1 MTQLRLVLVTRK
13 FWPLVG
19 DAEAVMANLADQLRR
34 LGVHVTV
41 VTPQWDRT
49 WPRQMV
55 YREVP
60 VTLLPH
66 APRRGWGTL
75 RYMYALSRWLRQYE
89 SEFDLVCVSLLQ
101 HDAYATLGALRH
113 TPVPVVL
120 RCESGGHSGD
130 CHWQETVAFGSRI
143 KSRCQLANA
152 FIAPTAFIADELR
165 GAGYPAE
172 LTSTISN
179 GVPLGPPRT
188 PANRTAARAAL
199 AEAHPLL
206 EVAEYSPLVVYAG
219 PLEERMGL
227 RELVRAW
234 PTVAD
239 AWPGAKLWLVGEGSY
254 DAVLWE
260 QFQDRGLTEQAIM
273 TGSFDELDGV
283 LHAADLFVLPS
294 HEEGI
299 PPALLT
305 ALAVGVPVL
314 VTDSPGRRELLA
326 GGELGRIVTP
336 RDSQALG
343 AAMVQTLKEPRTAA
357 SLAAGRR
364 RIEQQFSSAR
374 MAAEHLQLFER
385 LLAAK
390 QRKAS

>member
-1 MTQLRLVLVTRK
+1 MTRLRLVLVTRK

-19 DAEAVMANLADQLRR
+19 DAESVMAGLAAELQQ
-34 LGVHVTV
+34 LGVQTTV
-41 VTPQWDRT
+41 VTAQWDRS

-60 VTLLPH
+60 VVLLPH
-66 APRRGWGTL
+66 APRHGWGTL
-75 RYMYALSRWLRQYE
+75 RYMYALSRWLRQHQ
-89 SEFDLVCVSLLQ
+89 SEIDVVCVSLLK
-101 HDAYATLGALRH
+101 HDAYAALGALRH

-120 RCESGGHSGD
+120 RCESGGSSGD

-143 KSRCQLANA
+143 KSRCQLADE
-152 FIAPTAFIADELR
+152 FVAPDAFIADELR
-165 GAGYPAE
+165 GAGYAIE
-172 LTSTISN
+172 RTQTIAN
-179 GVPLGPPRT
+179 GVPIGPPRT
-188 PANRTAARAAL
+188 PANRTTARAAL

-227 RELVRAW
+227 SELVRAW
-234 PTVAD
+234 PAVAD
-239 AWPGAKLWLVGEGSY
+239 AWPGAKLWLVGEGTY
-254 DAVLWE
+254 DAKLWD
-260 QFQDRGLTEQAIM
+260 QIKHRGLAEQAIM

-294 HEEGI
+294 HEEGTS
-299 PPALLT
+299 PALLT
-305 ALAVGVPVL
+305 AMAVGVPML

-326 GGELGRIVTP
+326 GGELGRLVP
-336 RDSQALG
+336 PHDAHALG
-343 AAMVQTLKEPRTAA
+343 AAMIQTLKEPRSAA

-364 RIEQQFSSAR
+364 RIEQQFSTAR
-374 MAAEHLQLFER
+374 MAAEHLQLFQR